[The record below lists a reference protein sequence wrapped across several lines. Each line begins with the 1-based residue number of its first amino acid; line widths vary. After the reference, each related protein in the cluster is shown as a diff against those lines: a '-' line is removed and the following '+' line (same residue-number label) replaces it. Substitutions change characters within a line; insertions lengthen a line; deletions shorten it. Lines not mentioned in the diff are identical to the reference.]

1 MRAIKSTML
10 LVGVAAALAVTVPVA
25 EARTLRLGHN
35 AAVGGPRDLSARLFA
50 ERVEKATGGEIT
62 VSVGP
67 AGQFGDDL
75 EMLTGIRL
83 GTLDITVNSQ
93 GPLAGI
99 VPEAAVF
106 GLPFLFEDLE
116 TAWKVLD
123 GPAGDALAEK
133 VQANGMVLLGYWDNG
148 IRQISN
154 NVRPINAPAD
164 LAGMKIRTPSDPA
177 TIDTFEALGANPTTI
192 KFSEL
197 YLALQQGVVDGQE
210 NPLMNIY
217 PSKLHEVQKFIS
229 LSGHK
234 YEMSPMLVSET
245 VWSSLSE
252 DEQAGVREAAIA
264 ARDHNRQLSLRADRE
279 MRGKIEATGVAFNTV
294 DRAAFVAATEPVWA
308 KWQEQM
314 GDYVTEVREAAE
326 AAEAR

>member
-10 LVGVAAALAVTVPVA
+10 LVWVMAALAVTITA
-25 EARTLRLGHN
+25 ADAKTLRLGHN
-35 AAVGGPRDLSARLFA
+35 AAVGGPRDLSAQVFA
-50 ERVEKATGGEIT
+50 EKVKEATGGEIT

-67 AGQFGDDL
+67 ASQFGDDL
-75 EMLTGIRL
+75 EMLTGVRL
-83 GTLDITVNSQ
+83 GTLDMTVNSQ

-123 GPAGDALAEK
+123 GPAGDALSEK
-133 VQANGMVLLGYWDNG
+133 VEAKGMVVLGYWDNG

-164 LAGMKIRTPSDPA
+164 LAGIKIRTPSDPA
-177 TIDTFEALGANPTTI
+177 TIDTFTALGANPTTI

-234 YEMSPMLVSET
+234 YEMSPMLVGET
-245 VWSSLSE
+245 AWSSLSE
-252 DEQAGVREAAIA
+252 EEQASVQEAATA
-264 ARDHNRQLSLRADRE
+264 ARDHNRQLSLKADE
-279 MRGKIEATGVAFNTV
+279 ELRGKIEATGVAFNTV
-294 DRAAFVAATEPVWA
+294 DRAAFVTATEPVWA
-308 KWQEQM
+308 KWEEQM
-314 GDYVTEVREAAE
+314 GGYVTEVREAAK
-326 AAEAR
+326 AAKSQ